1 MTTYTIT
8 ALNSGGSTS
17 FDLVITVNDSPPSN
31 LSYISPNTFTKNM
44 AIVNL
49 NPTIAG
55 GTASSYSI
63 LPSLPAGLRS
73 KESSG
78 KITGTPTVVSAMTT
92 YTVTALNSGGSTSFD
107 LVITVNDS
115 PPSNLSYI
123 SPNTFIKNMAIVNLN
138 PTIAGGTA
146 SSYSILPSLP
156 AGLSLNTTTGKI
168 TGTPTEVSADPKNV
182 VKGM

>member
-8 ALNSGGSTS
+8 AFNLGGSTS

-49 NPTIAG
+49 NPTISG
-55 GTASSYSI
+55 GTILSYSI
-63 LPSLPAGLRS
+63 SPNLPSGLS
-73 KESSG
+73 LNTTTG

-92 YTVTALNSGGSTSFD
+92 YTVTALNSGGSTSFE

-123 SPNTFIKNMAIVNLN
+123 SPNTFTKNMAIVDLN
-138 PTIAGGTA
+138 PTISGGTA
-146 SSYSILPSLP
+146 SSYSILDRMSV
-156 AGLSLNTTTGKI
+156 G
-168 TGTPTEVSADPKNV
+168 
-182 VKGM
+182 